1 METSKSFFVV
11 KRYEVCNA
19 KIMSHALRR
28 LKIKQYA
35 VLNGGGG
42 GGAKVGVSP
51 SRIVVRPNYKR
62 RGWLLMF

>member
-19 KIMSHALRR
+19 KIMSHALPR

-42 GGAKVGVSP
+42 GGGEGGSFTLTY
-51 SRIVVRPNYKR
+51 SC
-62 RGWLLMF
+62 